1 MFSLDRSLRPY
12 TLAIVVA
19 LGSLGHAASRGAEPM
34 RIRVEPLTVP
44 PATQPLISVVVRNLM
59 EDPSAGTL
67 SIAGP
72 ADWRIAPDSR
82 PLELAATAQKRLA
95 FNIEKARN
103 VAANVYPFTIQ
114 ARVGDRLVRCEQSVF
129 VASAPYSKAT
139 IDGRPD
145 EWQDAIPVSF
155 VQQDKRTTISTF
167 WQRKRFCLL
176 VAVQEQQLVGYT
188 GADGPP
194 GDAVQLAISSLE
206 PPAADGVQAARRFE
220 FVLTS
225 VGGAAK
231 CFQLAAW
238 DTPRAR
244 AGDAQSLEPLESSDV
259 ETAIVRD
266 GEVTY
271 YECSL
276 PFSRLREAIEPAE
289 GREFFLSVLVHDP
302 DGTGLRDL
310 GRAAGLWPEPDD
322 AQAWSRWRGMAAP
335 LEPPLGNQVRWGL
348 CTSKY

>member
-1 MFSLDRSLRPY
+1 MFSLDRSLSPS

-19 LGSLGHAASRGAEPM
+19 LGSLVPCRKPRGG
-34 RIRVEPLTVP
+34 
-44 PATQPLISVVVRNLM
+44 
-59 EDPSAGTL
+59 AGTNPRRTADGA
-67 SIAGP
+67 AGDTAADLRGRP
-72 ADWRIAPDSR
+72 KPDGRSVRWHALDHGPTDWRIAPDSQ
-82 PLELAATAQKRLA
+82 PLELAAAAEKRLA

-129 VASAPYSKAT
+129 VATPPYSKAT

-167 WQRKRFCLL
+167 WQRKRSACWSRSRSSSTSAMR
-176 VAVQEQQLVGYT
+176 VRTDRRAMRSSWRSRPGT
-188 GADGPP
+188 ARSRRRADRPTLRVP
-194 GDAVQLAISSLE
+194 VD
-206 PPAADGVQAARRFE
+206 
-220 FVLTS
+220 
-225 VGGAAK
+225 VGGRRRQVFSTGRLGHAASG
-231 CFQLAAW
+231 
-238 DTPRAR
+238 
-244 AGDAQSLEPLESSDV
+244 AGRRKALEPLECSDV

-276 PFSRLREAIEPAE
+276 PFSLLREAIEPAE

-310 GRAAGLWPEPDD
+310 GRAAGLWPQPDD